1 MHLHYCISEFFENKD
16 FDMYVIK
23 PQVTVFDPVS

>member
-16 FDMYVIK
+16 FDMSVNK
-23 PQVTVFDPVS
+23 LQVTVFEPAT